1 MMKLLDSISTFIL
14 CYLIVYVTFLLFH
27 VDPIVN
33 AFVSIVVTFIA
44 VKYIRRRHQTEDA
57 KKIRN
62 NITSNKPVSNVVKE
76 VSLQDVCNEIIP
88 LCVNQLTRISK
99 EQKKSLV
106 SAMLKE
112 VADDEFPSVYMF
124 NGSNLYQIIEQSKW
138 IWKEWEYW
146 KPIMIHNGG
155 YTCFTSTEYNEKN
168 NTPQDLFNLFLKT
181 TSSRI
186 MSQFEA
192 RRCESVGLEYYYQ
205 PIYEEEQKI
214 FDFSESDKYSPW
226 QEKISPK
233 MPIDVILQLKDNI
246 T

>member
-1 MMKLLDSISTFIL
+1 MMKRLDSIAKFIL

-33 AFVSIVVTFIA
+33 AFVSVVVTLLA
-44 VKYIRRRHQTEDA
+44 VKYFQKRNQVAVT
-57 KKIRN
+57 KKIGN
-62 NITSNKPVSNVVKE
+62 SSTSNKPVSNIVKE

-88 LCVNQLTRISK
+88 LCVNQLTGISK

-112 VADDEFPSVYMF
+112 VEDDELPSAYMF
-124 NGSNLYQIIEQSKW
+124 NSDTLYRIIEQSKW

-155 YTCFTSTEYNEKN
+155 YTCFTSTEYNEKH
-168 NTPQDLFNLFLKT
+168 NTPKDLFNLFLKT
-181 TSSRI
+181 TSSRVLN
-186 MSQFEA
+186 QFEV
-192 RRCESVGLEYYYQ
+192 RRYESLGIEYFCQ

-214 FDFSESDKYSPW
+214 FDFSESDKHSPL
-226 QEKISPK
+226 QGKISPK
-233 MPIDVILQLKDNI
+233 MPIDIYFRTKIN
-246 T
+246 